1 MTRGR
6 ANWNGV
12 APLVAVVALVAPLAT
27 ACSGDGDSSTTTP
40 VASTTV
46 VAAPSTA
53 LPVVDLIDDA
63 VAALQTKLGGPQQF
77 FEINATSK
85 LVNLVVSL
93 NDDKMAQPWVYVDG
107 ELTSTAPADATGFSF
122 AASAL
127 DFDPD
132 KVLSKLQAELP
143 ESSPDLFFVEGGE
156 GGIVRYSVA
165 VTSRQGGQLIVVVG
179 PDGTV
184 QSVDPD

>member
-1 MTRGR
+1 MSPRS
-6 ANWNGV
+6 
-12 APLVAVVALVAPLAT
+12 LVVMVALVVT
-27 ACSGDGDSSTTTP
+27 ACSGSGESSNTEP
-40 VASTTV
+40 AASTTV
-46 VAAPSTA
+46 LAVPSTK
-53 LPVVDLIDDA
+53 LPEVELIDDA
-63 VAALQTKLGGPQQF
+63 VAALQAKLGGPQQF
-77 FEINATSK
+77 FEINATPS
-85 LVNLVVSL
+85 LVNLIVAL
-93 NDDKMAQPWVYVDG
+93 NDGKVAQPWVYLDG
-107 ELTSTAPADATGFSF
+107 ELTSTEGAEATGFSF

-184 QSVDPD
+184 QSVDPG

>member
-1 MTRGR
+1 MSTR
-6 ANWNGV
+6 W
-12 APLVAVVALVAPLAT
+12 LVVMVALVVT
-27 ACSGDGDSSTTTP
+27 ACSGGGDSSNSEP
-40 VASTTV
+40 AASTTV
-46 VAAPSTA
+46 RAATSAA
-53 LPVVDLIDDA
+53 LPEVDLIDDA

-77 FEINATSK
+77 FEINATSN
-85 LVNLVVSL
+85 LVNLIVAL
-93 NDDKMAQPWVYVDG
+93 NDGKVAQPWVYLDG
-107 ELTSTAPADATGFSF
+107 ELTSTEGAEATGFSF

-132 KVLSKLQAELP
+132 KVLSRLQAELP

-184 QSVDPD
+184 QSVDPG